1 MQQGKKYFHVNIH
14 GFSSSSLGSKHIV
27 KIAEEGGRSG
37 EFPPRPARLLPRLEK
52 KLLAEEAE
60 TWVGR
65 TRVVSNLEEGEQA
78 GPSGAAREAWD
89 SGDDLGGF

>member
-1 MQQGKKYFHVNIH
+1 MLREGADQSKTPAVIWRI
-14 GFSSSSLGSKHIV
+14 SSQARSPAPSLG
-27 KIAEEGGRSG
+27 E
-37 EFPPRPARLLPRLEK
+37 

-60 TWVGR
+60 TWAGR

-78 GPSGAAREAWD
+78 GPSRAALEAWD